1 MKPQFYKHDKTEAE
15 QLAETQPII
24 GKKTAARALEIQ
36 EEVDANMMNKHEQ
49 VGKVKPTIAD
59 ERSDLRI
66 VRGGDITANSNFG
79 QSGINETDNDK
90 QKIRELNLQTKYN
103 LKEAY
108 DNRTKRD
115 LQNSKESVAPDPSA
129 ITHMN

>member
-1 MKPQFYKHDKTEAE
+1 MFVKSNYSIVDIFKANVEKAKEDNPNPMKPQFYKHDKTEAE

-90 QKIRELNLQTKYN
+90 
-103 LKEAY
+103 
-108 DNRTKRD
+108 
-115 LQNSKESVAPDPSA
+115 
-129 ITHMN
+129 